1 MSKTIYKDSPRFY
14 VYAFLREDGTPYY
27 IGKGTGNRAWI
38 KSGRQ
43 VSPPTDSSRISI
55 LTETLTETEAFD
67 EEKRLIAF
75 YGRKDLGTGIL
86 RNLTDGGE
94 GASGYKHSQEI
105 LDKRSGENHYM
116 YGKTGEKHPMFG
128 KTGDKSPN
136 YGKKR
141 SPESLAKHSAA
152 LSGKCQSL
160 EHIAKRAAALTGE
173 NNPFFGK
180 TGEKHPMFGN
190 VPSEETKAKRLATRK
205 RNKEAK
211 VLLETIF
218 I

>member
-1 MSKTIYKDSPRFY
+1 
-14 VYAFLREDGTPYY
+14 
-27 IGKGTGNRAWI
+27 
-38 KSGRQ
+38 
-43 VSPPTDSSRISI
+43 
-55 LTETLTETEAFD
+55 
-67 EEKRLIAF
+67 
-75 YGRKDLGTGIL
+75 
-86 RNLTDGGE
+86 
-94 GASGYKHSQEI
+94 
-105 LDKRSGENHYM
+105 M